1 MWLKSEVDQ
10 PCPPLRVCATA
21 LGRTVVLWWSAPQST
36 ATSIWTRHPR
46 RSRNRSI
53 ACRTCLQFHDP
64 VHALHVTTPL
74 QVCAFALLTA
84 AIMLWSVRKST
95 ARPIWIAALETRFRM
110 RGEVATPHRALDD
123 ARRRGPGET
132 FPVPTCCVFESVL
145 FSLPTGHF
153 KRSVCNSVRGSW
165 SKFIALS

>member
-1 MWLKSEVDQ
+1 M
-10 PCPPLRVCATA
+10 
-21 LGRTVVLWWSAPQST
+21 LWWSVPQST

-53 ACRTCLQFHDP
+53 ACRTCL
-64 VHALHVTTPL
+64 HATSRYHVTTPL
-74 QVCAFALLTA
+74 QVCAFALVTT

-95 ARPIWIAALETRFRM
+95 AGPIWIAASETRIRM

-132 FPVPTCCVFESVL
+132 FPVPTCRVFESAL
-145 FSLPTGHF
+145 FSLPTGLFQAFSMQFSAGYLVQIHCTF
-153 KRSVCNSVRGSW
+153 LICRLGTVRVVGSQQW
-165 SKFIALS
+165 ARFRLQRNLHL

>member
-21 LGRTVVLWWSAPQST
+21 LARTVVLWWSVPQST
-36 ATSIWTRHPR
+36 ATSIWTRHPT

-53 ACRTCLQFHDP
+53 ACRTCL
-64 VHALHVTTPL
+64 HATSRYHVTTPL
-74 QVCAFALLTA
+74 QVCAFALVTT

-95 ARPIWIAALETRFRM
+95 AGPIWIAASETRIRM

-132 FPVPTCCVFESVL
+132 FPVPTCCVFESAL

>member
-21 LGRTVVLWWSAPQST
+21 LWRTVMLWWRAPQST

-53 ACRTCLQFHDP
+53 ACRTCL
-64 VHALHVTTPL
+64 HATSRYHVTTPL
-74 QVCAFALLTA
+74 QVCAFALVTT

-95 ARPIWIAALETRFRM
+95 AGRIWIAASETRIRM

-132 FPVPTCCVFESVL
+132 FPVPTCCVFESAL